1 MAKVK
6 LNLRN
11 LSTLEII
18 DFGRRVV
25 RALTG
30 NTAFPNPQPTLAALT
45 AGIDALETSNNN
57 LETSRQEAATNL
69 QIRDDNL
76 AAILTLLRQSG
87 AFVESVAGDDE
98 SLILSAGMDV
108 RSAASAQSQEPG
120 APGNLSGS
128 QSDHEGEIDLHWD
141 TVKGARSYEIQRS
154 VDPPTPTSWQHAA
167 VSAKSSATITG
178 LVSGT
183 RYWFRIAAVTS
194 GGQSGWSDPATK
206 IAP

>member
-11 LSTLEII
+11 LSTLEIV
-18 DFGRRVV
+18 DLGRRVV

-30 NTAFPNPQPTLAALT
+30 NAAFPSPQPTLAVLT
-45 AGIDALETSNNN
+45 AGIDALETANNN
-57 LETSRQEAATNL
+57 LETSRQEVATNL
-69 QIRDDNL
+69 QIRDDQQ
-76 AAILTLLRQSG
+76 AAILTLLRQAS
-87 AFVESVAGDDE
+87 AFVESVAGEDE
-98 SLILSAGMDV
+98 SLILSAGMGV
-108 RSAASAQSQEPG
+108 RSAASVQSQEPG

-141 TVKGARSYEIQRS
+141 TVKGAKSYEIQRS
-154 VDPPTPTSWQHAA
+154 ADPPTPTSWEHAA
-167 VSAKSSATITG
+167 VSVKSSATISG
-178 LVSGT
+178 LTSGT
-183 RYWFRIAAVTS
+183 RYWFRVAAVTS